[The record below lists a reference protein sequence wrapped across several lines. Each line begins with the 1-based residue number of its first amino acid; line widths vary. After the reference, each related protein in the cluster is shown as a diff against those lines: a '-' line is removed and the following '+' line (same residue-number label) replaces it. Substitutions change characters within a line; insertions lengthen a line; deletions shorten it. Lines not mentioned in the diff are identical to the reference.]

1 MKSKPIAELTK
12 ENGEKPLLRYVLYAR
27 KSSED
32 VGSQAKSL
40 PDQIKDCLDYAENKG
55 IVVVETLKE
64 SHSAKISGRRP
75 VFSQMLK
82 GLEAGKYDGILAWH
96 PDRLARN
103 SLEAGMIVD
112 MVDSGKIKDLKFPTL
127 EFTNDSSGKLL
138 LNIMFAM
145 SKQYSEHLSESVQR
159 GVDSNLRQGKSGGM
173 PKWGYNRDEVTGFYK
188 PDENFE
194 LVKRGLE
201 MYIEGYT
208 QRDIIRFWREHDVH
222 RMTKL
227 TRRNK
232 NVHRITIYNS
242 EAPIGTILSDPF
254 YYGVLVQGGQKVDL
268 REILPDFQPMI
279 TEEQFEQIQA
289 LRHKIKKIPTA
300 SVKAKDD
307 KVFIPFRQLVKCG
320 VCGNFMH
327 VARSTAR
334 SGKKFLYFRCGNPEC
349 ERKQKN
355 IRAQYILND
364 IYETLEALH
373 FTKKDVEKIQNH
385 LTDYINHR
393 HNELI
398 EEKLRVNAAIK
409 AKKRRQGELS
419 QAFIDLGSE
428 APAEAKKIVKE
439 QLEECREDISALQVE
454 RGEIEAKIF
463 DPDQVQEIL
472 EELTNQLDSLVDK
485 MKSGDSW
492 QKDQLA
498 RNLFTNLEINNK
510 NEVSYRWKKPLEPLV
525 LGRLT
530 EKSRSGDL
538 GGSRTR
544 VVGMKTRCTNR
555 YTTRPCGIIIAKSP
569 KNCKNRCIRYG
580 SQTGNKVI
588 LGRIEQK

>member
-1 MKSKPIAELTK
+1 MKSKPIAGLKQEQ
-12 ENGEKPLLRYVLYAR
+12 GEKPLLRYVLYAR

-82 GLEAGKYDGILAWH
+82 DLEAGKYDGILAWH

-194 LVKRGLE
+194 LIKRGLE
-201 MYIEGYT
+201 MYIEGYS

-232 NVHRITIYNS
+232 NIHRVTIYNS
-242 EAPIGTILSDPF
+242 ESPIGTILSDPF

-268 REILPDFQPMI
+268 REILPDFQPML

-300 SVKAKDD
+300 SVKAKDN

-355 IRAQYILND
+355 IRAQYVLND

-409 AKKRRQGELS
+409 AKKRRQDELS
-419 QAFIDLGSE
+419 QAFIDLGSN
-428 APAEAKKIVKE
+428 APAEAKKMVKE

-454 RGEIEAKIF
+454 RGEIETKIF
-463 DPDQVQEIL
+463 DPDQVQELL
-472 EELTNQLDSLVDK
+472 EELTNQLDSLVDN

-530 EKSRSGDL
+530 EKSRSGDP
-538 GGSRTR
+538 GGTRTHDTKLKR
-544 VVGMKTRCTNR
+544 LV
-555 YTTRPCGIIIAKSP
+555 
-569 KNCKNRCIRYG
+569 
-580 SQTGNKVI
+580 
-588 LGRIEQK
+588 L

>member
-1 MKSKPIAELTK
+1 MKSKSIAELK
-12 ENGEKPLLRYVLYAR
+12 QGQGGQPLLRYVLYAR

-40 PDQIKDCLDYAENKG
+40 PDQIADCLKYAEDKG

-64 SHSAKISGRRP
+64 SHSAKISGRRL

-82 GLEAGKYDGILAWH
+82 DLETGKYDGILAWH

-159 GVDSNLRQGKSGGM
+159 GVDSNLKQGKSGGM
-173 PKWGYNRDEVTGFYK
+173 PKWGYNRDEVTGFYE
-188 PDENFE
+188 PDENFD
-194 LVKRGLE
+194 LVKRGLR
-201 MYIEGYT
+201 MYIEGHS

-232 NVHRITIYNS
+232 NVHRVTIYNS
-242 EAPIGTILSDPF
+242 EGPIGTILGDPF

-268 REILPDFQPMI
+268 REILPDFQPML
-279 TEEQFEQIQA
+279 TEEEFEQIQA
-289 LRHKIKKIPTA
+289 LRRKIKKIPTA
-300 SVKAKDD
+300 SVKAKEN
-307 KVFIPFRQLVKCG
+307 KVFIPFRQFVKCG

-355 IRAQYILND
+355 IRAQYVLND

-398 EEKLRVNAAIK
+398 EEKLRINAAIK

-419 QAFIDLGSE
+419 QAFIDLGSD
-428 APAEAKKIVKE
+428 APKEAKKMVKE
-439 QLEECREDISALQVE
+439 QLEECREDIADLQVE
-454 RGEIEAKIF
+454 RDEINDKIF
-463 DPDQVQEIL
+463 DPDQVQDIL
-472 EELTNQLDSLVDK
+472 DELTNQLDSLADK

-510 NEVSYRWKKPLEPLV
+510 NEVSYRVRRPLESLIS
-525 LGRLT
+525 GRLT
-530 EKSRSGDL
+530 EKSRSGE
-538 GGSRTR
+538 GR
-544 VVGMKTRCTNR
+544 VDVVARLCMVVDWCIDHPE
-555 YTTRPCGIIIAKSP
+555 YTAK
-569 KNCKNRCIRYG
+569 I
-580 SQTGNKVI
+580 KVI
-588 LGRIEQK
+588 PKKDYPVLMPCEF

>member
-1 MKSKPIAELTK
+1 MNRMLINASSGIVQKP
-12 ENGEKPLLRYVLYAR
+12 LRYVLYVR

-40 PDQIKDCLDYAENKG
+40 PDQIADCLKYAEDKG

-64 SHSAKISGRRP
+64 SHSAKISGRRL

-82 GLEAGKYDGILAWH
+82 DLETGKYDGILAWH

-159 GVDSNLRQGKSGGM
+159 GVDSNLKQGKSGGM
-173 PKWGYNRDEVTGFYK
+173 PKWGYNRDEVTGFYE
-188 PDENFE
+188 PDENFD
-194 LVKRGLE
+194 LVKRGLR
-201 MYIEGYT
+201 MYIEGHS
-208 QRDIIRFWREHDVH
+208 QRDIIRFWRGHDVH

-232 NVHRITIYNS
+232 NVHRVTIYNS
-242 EAPIGTILSDPF
+242 EGPIGTILGDPF

-268 REILPDFQPMI
+268 REILPDFQPML
-279 TEEQFEQIQA
+279 TEEEFEQIQA
-289 LRHKIKKIPTA
+289 LRRKIKKIPTA
-300 SVKAKDD
+300 SVKAKEN
-307 KVFIPFRQLVKCG
+307 KVFIPFRQFVKCG

-355 IRAQYILND
+355 IRAQYVLND

-398 EEKLRVNAAIK
+398 EEKLRINAAIK

-419 QAFIDLGSE
+419 QAFIDLGSD
-428 APAEAKKIVKE
+428 APKEAKKMVKE
-439 QLEECREDISALQVE
+439 QLEECREDIADLQVE
-454 RGEIEAKIF
+454 RDEINDKIF
-463 DPDQVQEIL
+463 DPDQVQDIL
-472 EELTNQLDSLVDK
+472 DELTNQLDSLADK

-510 NEVSYRWKKPLEPLV
+510 NEVSYRVRRPLESLIS
-525 LGRLT
+525 GRLT
-530 EKSRSGDL
+530 EKSRSGEP
-538 GGSRTR
+538 GGTRTHDTKLKR
-544 VVGMKTRCTNR
+544 LV
-555 YTTRPCGIIIAKSP
+555 
-569 KNCKNRCIRYG
+569 
-580 SQTGNKVI
+580 
-588 LGRIEQK
+588 L

>member
-1 MKSKPIAELTK
+1 MWHFYLCYDIIISMKSKLIAELK
-12 ENGEKPLLRYVLYAR
+12 QKQDEQPPLRYVLYAR

-40 PDQIKDCLDYAENKG
+40 PDQIADCLKYAEDKG
-55 IVVVETLKE
+55 IVVVNTLKE
-64 SHSAKISGRRP
+64 SHSAKISGKRP
-75 VFSQMLK
+75 VFTQMLK
-82 GLEAGKYDGILAWH
+82 DIEAGKYDGILAWH

-112 MVDSGKIKDLKFPTL
+112 MVDSDKIKDLKFPTL

-159 GVDSNLRQGKSGGM
+159 GVDSNLAQGKSGGV
-173 PKWGYNRDEVTGFYK
+173 PKWGYNRDEITGHYK
-188 PDENFE
+188 PDENFG

-201 MYIEGYT
+201 MYIEGYS

-232 NVHRITIYNS
+232 NVRKTTIYSS
-242 EAPIGTILSDPF
+242 ESPISTILNDPF

-268 REILPDFQPMI
+268 REILPDFQPML

-300 SVKAKDD
+300 SVKAEKD
-307 KVFIPFRQLVKCG
+307 KVFIPFRQFVKCG
-320 VCGNFMH
+320 VCGNYMH

-334 SGKKFLYFRCGNPEC
+334 NGDKFLYFRCGNSEC
-349 ERKQKN
+349 GRKQKN

-373 FTKKDVEKIQNH
+373 FTKKDVIKIQNS
-385 LTDYINHR
+385 LTDYINIR

-398 EEKLRVNAAIK
+398 EEKLRINAAIK

-419 QAFIDLGSE
+419 QAFIDLGSD
-428 APAEAKKIVKE
+428 APKEAKKMVKE
-439 QLEECREDISALQVE
+439 QLEECREDIASLQIE
-454 RGEIEAKIF
+454 RDEINNKIF

-472 EELTNQLDSLVDK
+472 EELTNQLDSLADK

-510 NEVSYRWKKPLEPLV
+510 NEVSYRVKRPLESL
-525 LGRLT
+525 LSGRLT
-530 EKSRSGDL
+530 EKSRSGDP
-538 GGSRTR
+538 GGARTHDTKLKR
-544 VVGMKTRCTNR
+544 LV
-555 YTTRPCGIIIAKSP
+555 
-569 KNCKNRCIRYG
+569 
-580 SQTGNKVI
+580 
-588 LGRIEQK
+588 L

>member
-1 MKSKPIAELTK
+1 MKSKSIAELTK

>member
-1 MKSKPIAELTK
+1 MKVKPIAEQK
-12 ENGEKPLLRYVLYAR
+12 QRQGEKPLLKYVLYAR

-40 PDQIKDCLDYAENKG
+40 PDQIADCLKYAEDKG

-64 SHSAKISGRRP
+64 SHSAKISGKRP
-75 VFSQMLK
+75 VFTQMLK
-82 GLEAGKYDGILAWH
+82 DLEAGKYDGILAWH

-112 MVDSGKIKDLKFPTL
+112 MVDSNKIKDLKFPTL

-159 GVDSNLRQGKSGGM
+159 GVDSNLAQGKSGGM
-173 PKWGYNRDEVTGFYK
+173 PKWGYNRDEVTGFYQ
-188 PDENFE
+188 PDENFPFIR
-194 LVKRGLE
+194 RGLE
-201 MYIEGYT
+201 MYIEGHS
-208 QRDIIRFWREHDVH
+208 QRDIVAYWRQNDVH

-227 TRRNK
+227 TRKNK
-232 NVHRITIYNS
+232 NVRRVNVYDS
-242 EAPIGTILSDPF
+242 ESPIGTILSDPF

-268 REILPDFQPMI
+268 REILPDFKPML
-279 TEEQFEQIQA
+279 TEEEFEQIQA
-289 LRHKIKKIPTA
+289 LRRKIKKIPTA
-300 SVKAKDD
+300 SVKAEKE
-307 KVFIPFRQLVKCG
+307 KVFIPFRQFVKCG

-334 SGKKFLYFRCGNPEC
+334 SGKKFLYFRCGNSEC
-349 ERKQKN
+349 NRKQKN

-373 FTKKDVEKIQNH
+373 FTKKDVTKIQNS
-385 LTDYINHR
+385 LTEYIDVR

-409 AKKRRQGELS
+409 AKKRRQGKLS
-419 QAFIDLGSE
+419 QAFIDLGSD
-428 APAEAKKIVKE
+428 APKEAKKMTKE
-439 QLEECREDISALQVE
+439 QLEECREDIASLQIE
-454 RGEIEAKIF
+454 RDEISNKIF

-472 EELTNQLDSLVDK
+472 EELTNQLDSLADK

-498 RNLFTNLEINNK
+498 RKLFTNLEINDK
-510 NEVSYRWKKPLEPLV
+510 NEVSYRVRRPLESLIS
-525 LGRLT
+525 GRLT
-530 EKSRSGDL
+530 EKSRFGDP
-538 GGSRTR
+538 GGARTLDTLLKR
-544 VVGMKTRCTNR
+544 QV
-555 YTTRPCGIIIAKSP
+555 
-569 KNCKNRCIRYG
+569 
-580 SQTGNKVI
+580 
-588 LGRIEQK
+588 L

>member
-1 MKSKPIAELTK
+1 MKSKPIAELKK
-12 ENGEKPLLRYVLYAR
+12 ENGEKPFLRYVLYAR

-82 GLEAGKYDGILAWH
+82 NLEAGKYDGILAWH

-188 PDENFE
+188 PDENFD

-201 MYIEGYT
+201 MYIEGYS

-232 NVHRITIYNS
+232 NVHRVTIYNS

-355 IRAQYILND
+355 IRA
-364 IYETLEALH
+364 
-373 FTKKDVEKIQNH
+373 
-385 LTDYINHR
+385 
-393 HNELI
+393 
-398 EEKLRVNAAIK
+398 
-409 AKKRRQGELS
+409 
-419 QAFIDLGSE
+419 
-428 APAEAKKIVKE
+428 
-439 QLEECREDISALQVE
+439 
-454 RGEIEAKIF
+454 
-463 DPDQVQEIL
+463 
-472 EELTNQLDSLVDK
+472 
-485 MKSGDSW
+485 
-492 QKDQLA
+492 
-498 RNLFTNLEINNK
+498 
-510 NEVSYRWKKPLEPLV
+510 
-525 LGRLT
+525 
-530 EKSRSGDL
+530 
-538 GGSRTR
+538 
-544 VVGMKTRCTNR
+544 
-555 YTTRPCGIIIAKSP
+555 
-569 KNCKNRCIRYG
+569 
-580 SQTGNKVI
+580 
-588 LGRIEQK
+588 